1 MRLRAS
7 VAAFELP
14 LTTFV
19 KSGLSENFRVIRKV
33 KKIQGNSK
41 RQNGCA
47 FPGRIWMVAVG
58 QCVLS
63 RYFEIA
69 ASSTL
74 PSRVGTMNSKFEVGT
89 QGKS

>member
-14 LTTFV
+14 LATFV

-41 RQNGCA
+41 RQNHCA

-58 QCVLS
+58 LRIIRNANICLECSAGNLVL
-63 RYFEIA
+63 
-69 ASSTL
+69 L
-74 PSRVGTMNSKFEVGT
+74 P
-89 QGKS
+89 